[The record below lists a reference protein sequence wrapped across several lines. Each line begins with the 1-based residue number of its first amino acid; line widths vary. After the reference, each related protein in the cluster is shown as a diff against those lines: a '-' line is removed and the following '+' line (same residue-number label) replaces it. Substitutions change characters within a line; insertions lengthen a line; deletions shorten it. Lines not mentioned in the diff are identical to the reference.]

1 MSVLVNAAAR
11 NVFSRLLPS
20 VRHITTL
27 ETTSGG
33 WFYANYALGACLG
46 TDPCPDLRDEY
57 SLPPNFDYRVWF
69 PMHMSVQMKKMEGK
83 LRSVDLI
90 VEVHDA
96 RIPVSGR
103 NSTFLKQFCSI
114 RPHVL
119 VMNKM
124 DLINMKKYRQPIE
137 DYYRHEHGI
146 TNIIWT
152 DCKRRHGRALSNVQK
167 AVLDILTHEPR
178 FNRTVKTEF
187 QIMVVGIPN
196 VGKSSLINTWRS
208 HNMGTKKSAVVEGA
222 RPGVTVRV
230 QNRVRVLDKPP
241 MYVLDTPGVL
251 SPSTRNVH
259 EVMKLALCDLILES
273 ATNPRYVADYL
284 LYWLNRTGD
293 YSYIKHLEIPGE
305 PTDDIDKLLIRICS
319 TKDFRTRCLTG
330 PTYEERWDFDR
341 AIAAFIKLF
350 RKGVIRDCCLDK
362 DILKP
367 YLD

>member
-1 MSVLVNAAAR
+1 RYLFNRSSVPHQRFMSLKYLENELIRRSFYQFCNSAR
-11 NVFSRLLPS
+11 C
-20 VRHITTL
+20 T
-27 ETTSGG
+27 TTSAGSSG
-33 WFYANYALGACLG
+33 NAVPNF
-46 TDPCPDLRDEY
+46 REEY
-57 SLPPNFDYRVWF
+57 VLPPSFDYRVWF

-96 RIPVSGR
+96 RIPASGR
-103 NSTFLKQFCSI
+103 NSTFLKQLCSV

-124 DLINMKKYRQPIE
+124 DLINMKKYKQPIE
-137 DYYRHEHGI
+137 DYYRYEQGI
-146 TNIIWT
+146 TQIIWT
-152 DCKRRHGRALSNVQK
+152 DCKRRLGRALSNVQK
-167 AVLDILTHEPR
+167 AVLDVLTREPR

-208 HNMGTKKSAVVEGA
+208 HNLGTKQSAVAEGA

-241 MYVLDTPGVL
+241 IYVLDTPGVL

-259 EVMKLALCDLILES
+259 EAMKLALCNLILES

-293 YSYIKHLEIPGE
+293 YSYINHLGISGE
-305 PTDDIDKLLIRICS
+305 PTDDIDKLLLRICS
-319 TKDFRTRCLTG
+319 AKDLRTRCLTG
-330 PTYEERWDFDR
+330 LTYEERWDFDR
-341 AIAAFIKLF
+341 AITMFIQLF
-350 RKGVIRDCCLDK
+350 RKGVIKDCCLDK
-362 DILKP
+362 ELLRP
-367 YLD
+367 YM

>member
-1 MSVLVNAAAR
+1 MASLVSAAAR
-11 NVFSRLLPS
+11 NAFARALPA
-20 VRHITTL
+20 VRTITTVG
-27 ETTSGG
+27 TASGE
-33 WFYANYALGACLG
+33 
-46 TDPCPDLRDEY
+46 PCQIRDEY
-57 SLPPNFDYRVWF
+57 VLPSNFDYRVWF
-69 PMHMSVQMKKMEGK
+69 PMHMFVQLKKMEGK

-103 NSTFLKQFCSI
+103 NSTFMKQFCSI

-124 DLINMKKYRQPIE
+124 DLINMGKYKQPIE

-152 DCKRRHGRALSNVQK
+152 DCKRRHSRALLNVQK

-178 FNRTVKTEF
+178 FNRTVKPEF

-208 HNMGTKKSAVVEGA
+208 HNMGTKKSAVLE
-222 RPGVTVRV
+222 VRV
-230 QNRVRVLDKPP
+230 QNRVRVMDKPP
-241 MYVLDTPGVL
+241 VYVLDTPGVL
-251 SPSTRNVH
+251 SPSTRNTD
-259 EVMKLALCDLILES
+259 EVMKLALCNLILES

-293 YSYIKHLEIPGE
+293 YSYIKHLEISGE
-305 PTDDIDKLLIRICS
+305 PTDDIDRLLLRICVA
-319 TKDFRTRCLTG
+319 KDFRTRCLTG
-330 PTYEERWDFDR
+330 TTYEDRWDFDR
-341 AIAAFIKLF
+341 AIAMFIKLF
-350 RKGVIRDCCLDK
+350 RKGTLCVNWSLIPYE
-362 DILKP
+362 LKNCSSYISLP
-367 YLD
+367 TI